1 MKKVSLIRLTI
12 VIIVV
17 GISII
22 GSLVVYL
29 SFSQSKKHAL
39 LQSYEH
45 METIIDLISQ
55 GIENTLDEK
64 LKLLAILKEELLQKG
79 VHTALINS
87 LLEDF
92 DAILYADK
100 EGNIIKYW
108 SKSEK
113 IKQTNISYREYFIR
127 TKETLRPYISDSFK
141 NIVGNYGVALTV
153 PIVKNNSFNGLVLG
167 GILIGEKRVNY
178 LLSSIRFHRSG
189 VIKILDGKGIILFS
203 EDPTEIGKIWN
214 KFPIDYSYRSIR
226 IEKINGKDYV
236 VGTSIIPGT
245 NWRIL
250 ATVEKEDILYHSYRS
265 LRNITILSAILL
277 LTLFLVIIIPLR
289 RLTTSIN
296 LLRKTAMEYVLGDP
310 PKNLSISNYKEIG
323 DILNAFQEMRNTIK
337 EREKRL
343 KEEQTYLET
352 LLLEMGEGVIVLD
365 NSKRVKFANKRFLEM
380 TGYSEKEIRGIEL
393 LEIFDPNERESIK
406 NKLEECI
413 KNEECKGRISIIA
426 KDKRLIP
433 TLSSIKVLR
442 VNEEAL
448 EYLIVFSDLTEIEK
462 KEKEL
467 EDALEE
473 IKTLNEELNRRSQQ
487 LEIALASLDM
497 KLFETERA
505 KEEAEKLAI
514 TDSLTGLF
522 NRRFLEEKLANEL
535 IRVKAFK
542 NYLSIVMA
550 DIDHFKRINDTYG
563 HKVGDEVLKMLG
575 IILKANVR
583 EEDVV
588 ARYGG
593 EEFVILLH
601 NVSKYDAYKIAERI
615 RIEVEET
622 SFKEI
627 GVLERI
633 TISFGISCFPTD
645 GEEAI
650 DLLRKADQALYQAK
664 SSGRNRVV
672 IFTEPSESIHF

>member
-1 MKKVSLIRLTI
+1 MKKVSLVRLTV

-22 GSLVVYL
+22 GSLIAYL
-29 SFSQSKKHAL
+29 AFSQSKKHAL

-45 METIIDLISQ
+45 METIIDLVSQ
-55 GIENTLDEK
+55 GIENTLGEK
-64 LKLLAILKEELLQKG
+64 LRLLAILKEELLQKG

-92 DAILYADK
+92 DTILYIDK

-113 IKQTNISYREYFIR
+113 IKQTNISYKEYFIK
-127 TKETLRPYISDSFK
+127 TKETLKPYISDSFR

-153 PIVKNNSFNGLVLG
+153 PIVKNNSFNGLILG

-178 LLSSIRFHRSG
+178 LLSSVRFHRSG
-189 VIKILDGKGIILFS
+189 VVKILDGKGVILFS
-203 EDPTEIGKIWN
+203 EDPTEVGKIWN
-214 KFPIDYSYRSIR
+214 KFPIDYSYKSIR
-226 IEKINGKDYV
+226 IEKIDGKDYM
-236 VGTSIIPGT
+236 VGISTIPET

-265 LRNITILSAILL
+265 LRYITSLSIILL

-289 RLTTSIN
+289 RLITSLN

-310 PKNLSISNYKEIG
+310 PKNLSISNYKETS

-337 EREKRL
+337 ERERRL

-365 NSKRVKFANKRFLEM
+365 NNKRVKFANRRFLEM

-393 LEIFDPNERESIK
+393 LEIFDPKDRETIK

-413 KNEECKGRISIIA
+413 KNEECKGRISIMT

-433 TLSSIKVLR
+433 TLSSMKVLR
-442 VNEEAL
+442 INEEIL

-462 KEKEL
+462 REKEL

-473 IKTLNEELNRRSQQ
+473 IKTLNEELNRRSEQ

-514 TDSLTGLF
+514 TDPLTGLF
-522 NRRFLEEKLANEL
+522 NRRFLEKKLANEL
-535 IRVKAFK
+535 LRAKAFK

-601 NVSKYDAYKIAERI
+601 NVSKYDAFRIAERI

-627 GVLERI
+627 GVPERI
-633 TISFGISCFPTD
+633 TVSFGISCFPTD

-664 SSGRNRVV
+664 SLGRNRVV
-672 IFTEPSESIHF
+672 VFTEPSESIHF

>member
-22 GSLVVYL
+22 GSLVAYL
-29 SFSQSKKHAL
+29 AFSQSKKHAL

-55 GIENTLDEK
+55 GIENTLGEK

-108 SKSEK
+108 SKSER

-214 KFPIDYSYRSIR
+214 KFPIDYSYRGIR

-406 NKLEECI
+406 NRLEECI
-413 KNEECKGRISIIA
+413 KNEECKVRISIIA